1 MSVSIW
7 MKRGGFPHFEVS
19 ELGLLAVAEFP
30 QEDANL
36 VFMGD
41 KASGMN
47 RECSIQ
53 GFERLGELFLVGEQ
67 IIALLLARVVLP
79 RSMGNGKPMKF
90 EALVLFAVAGGD
102 APLIMVNVGPE
113 EVFCQKTTGGND
125 ENACR
130 PEEQVEARSRGKG
143 QRGRG
148 IGISGFPKYETE
160 QNAEGG
166 PSDDDG
172 AGRTGGKL
180 EKGFRKKG
188 KAGSDETESKT
199 EAAKIAFLCYPS
211 RETHHYHI
219 LPAVEFYASSF
230 DCTDMVGT
238 K

>member
-1 MSVSIW
+1 
-7 MKRGGFPHFEVS
+7 MKRSGFPHFEVS

-36 VFMGD
+36 VLVGD

-53 GFERLGELFLVGEQ
+53 GFEGLGEMFLVGEQ
-67 IIALLLARVVLP
+67 VIALLLARVVLP
-79 RSMGNGKPMKF
+79 RSMGNGEPMKL
-90 EALVLFAVAGGD
+90 EALVLFAVTGGD
-102 APLIMVNVGPE
+102 APLIMVDVGPE
-113 EVFCQKTTGGND
+113 EVFCQKTTRRHD

-143 QRGRG
+143 RRSRG
-148 IGISGFPKYETE
+148 IATSGFPKYETE
-160 QNAEGG
+160 QYAESG

-188 KAGSDETESKT
+188 KAGSDE
-199 EAAKIAFLCYPS
+199 P
-211 RETHHYHI
+211 
-219 LPAVEFYASSF
+219 
-230 DCTDMVGT
+230 
-238 K
+238 